1 MFRYPWGLLPRL
13 GSGIELGQKDAAHR
27 DVDEILEI
35 FWKQSKRK
43 LSLCK
48 LRCAA
53 MSSFCSRGALQGGA
67 SSTRV
72 LKIQLDYLDKMTS
85 VRSWAQARRLTHR
98 FVDSILAEVR
108 PERFTGMEQIVHRIR
123 EIMSQSISS
132 PPSLAQHADAFGV
145 SPGHLS
151 RCFAATTGR
160 TFQQATR
167 QIRMDK
173 AKQMLVETN
182 LKVTTVAKEVGFA
195 DASRFILEFR
205 KELGITPGRYRKT
218 HGKKSGD

>member
-13 GSGIELGQKDAAHR
+13 GSCIELGQKDAAHQN
-27 DVDEILEI
+27 VDEVLDI
-35 FWKQSKRK
+35 FWKQSNRK

-53 MSSFCSRGALQGGA
+53 MSSFCSRGALQSGA
-67 SSTRV
+67 SSSRV
-72 LKIQLDYLDKMTS
+72 LKIQLEYLDDMTA
-85 VRSWAQARRLTHR
+85 VRSWQRACVLTHR
-98 FVDSILAEVR
+98 YVDSILAEVR
-108 PERFTGMEQIVHRIR
+108 LERISGMEQIVLRVR

-132 PPSLAQHADAFGV
+132 PPSLYQHAAAFGV

-173 AKQMLVETN
+173 ARQMLVETN
-182 LKVTTVAKEVGFA
+182 LKVTAIANEVGFT
-195 DASRFILEFR
+195 DPSRFVLEFR
-205 KELGITPGRYRKT
+205 KELGVTPGRYRKT
-218 HGKKSGD
+218 HGKKSF